1 MKSLRKSKPQPAW
14 LYDGKPEF
22 VDLNVSSATPV
33 EGGYVVALE
42 LTTGAIRLAAT
53 RHPAKYVN
61 TWRHNVRRYG
71 LPDVVRVLVSKP
83 YLRYESVKRGLAGM
97 LVEHKDE
104 ESDAYRL
111 GVDALTEKAR
121 QMFSAAAT

>member
-1 MKSLRKSKPQPAW
+1 MDSVRKSKPQPAW

-22 VDLNVSSATPV
+22 VDINVSSTTPV
-33 EGGYVVALE
+33 EGGYVLALA

-97 LVEHKDE
+97 LVDHKDK

>member
-1 MKSLRKSKPQPAW
+1 A
-14 LYDGKPEF
+14 
-22 VDLNVSSATPV
+22 
-33 EGGYVVALE
+33 
-42 LTTGAIRLAAT
+42 
-53 RHPAKYVN
+53 
-61 TWRHNVRRYG
+61 WRHNVRRYG

-97 LVEHKDE
+97 LVEHKDK

>member
-1 MKSLRKSKPQPAW
+1 MNTSRKSKPQPGW

-53 RHPAKYVN
+53 RYPAKYVSA
-61 TWRHNVRRYG
+61 WRHNVRRYG

-97 LVEHKDE
+97 LVEHKDK